1 MPTKKTTKTTAEKSA
16 PKAAPKKAAPK
27 KTTEKAVTTKKEGTL
42 KELRAELY
50 MLKMKHSLRELKE
63 THKIKTARR
72 AIARHLTS
80 INNAK

>member
-1 MPTKKTTKTTAEKSA
+1 MPTQKTTKTSA
-16 PKAAPKKAAPK
+16 AKAAPKKAAPK
-27 KTTEKAVTTKKEGTL
+27 KTTEKAITSKKEGSL
-42 KELRAELY
+42 RELRAELY
-50 MLKMKHSLRELKE
+50 VLKMKHSLRELKE

>member
-1 MPTKKTTKTTAEKSA
+1 MMAARAPAAKAKKE
-16 PKAAPKKAAPK
+16 PKKAAPK